1 MFRRLILF
9 VAVLSL
15 LAACQDKRE
24 DISVPPLSLSE
35 TEVTISP
42 LGRYYTV
49 NIGNVS
55 PDDSVVEA
63 STSSDWVQ
71 VDELSSSMIRIYVC
85 PNDDESR
92 RTATVCITTN
102 IGGSATL
109 SVIQRSD
116 AESDANALPT
126 GDNLTVQGR
135 VGFGYDL
142 MCDYMDPKSATEL
155 IFDYNALLLAEREYG
170 TIVAQDRRNR
180 LDYTLHT
187 AYSIAEMAENLMSE
201 QTDGVSFFGLS
212 RKMTKY
218 KSVQS
223 FRNEAQSYGFAKISK
238 IVATRYIDR
247 GKIDALIREG
257 QTNIFT
263 DEFRKC
269 YEAVINDPS
278 ESVIQSMV
286 KKYGTHVV
294 TYADLGGRL
303 EYTINFQAEQVSREE
318 MEATMKYKNGNYR
331 DCDSQRR
338 LEKLNNTWSSMNVTV
353 YGGSPETANALQHA
367 SPTTN
372 TNQQIPSDL
381 LAAWT
386 NTIVNDA
393 EHQNNLAMANC
404 RLIPIWQLFPQENI
418 RNAVLSYIIRLSENM
433 MLSPDM
439 RELLGLSGYKKFGV
453 NKLNLYGF
461 GTDENSTLVKV
472 AYVDNVPMLEI
483 CNEYVPQIRGDKR
496 VTIVYPIVG
505 QRSNIRRGVFPGNGE
520 NPPCEVSF
528 DDEGGCYVAQIE
540 GYHPGEVLD
549 TLFYIDGALYP
560 ESMNVP
566 VTDTDYKMNLVDQ
579 VLITSFEALF
589 REQLQSITPIVKI
602 GPGYWGRNCLK
613 VPDYTTGTSAIIYIS
628 PIEGGWEITGKD
640 WPRSTDSKTE
650 LWYFPQENNWE
661 VLLNYICNNVK
672 VLFKGCQSGLNTEFA
687 GYQVRYLERRGKEY
701 ADVNKVE
708 ILQSEACA
716 IIFSRDEIESET
728 SGIIMFLYP
737 DYSISIMEENLSHD
751 TMTPYGSLITIQ
763 YEAPAY
769 TYRSS
774 RYKYPYR

>member
-35 TEVTISP
+35 TEVTVGP

-55 PDDSVVEA
+55 PDDSVVAA

-92 RTATVCITTN
+92 RTATVFITTN

-155 IFDYNALLLAEREYG
+155 IFDYNALLLAEMEYG

-238 IVATRYIDR
+238 IVATRYIDM

-331 DCDSQRR
+331 DSDSWRR

-433 MLSPDM
+433 MLSPEI

-461 GTDENSTLVKV
+461 GTDENATLVKV

-566 VTDTDYKMNLVDQ
+566 VTDADSKLYLEDQ
-579 VLITSFEALF
+579 ALITEHRNGQIYF
-589 REQLQSITPIVKI
+589 QSKTPIVKI
-602 GPGYWGRNCLK
+602 GPGYWGRNCIKKPKDLFGA
-613 VPDYTTGTSAIIYIS
+613 DTILYFS
-628 PIEGGWEITGKD
+628 PIGNSERVSGQD
-640 WPRSTDSKTE
+640 WGYPIDGRE
-650 LWYFPQENNWE
+650 MWYFPEGNAMN
-661 VLLNYICNNVK
+661 VLLNYLGHNIK
-672 VLFKGCQSGLNTEFA
+672 VLFKGCQSGLNTVSE
-687 GYQVRYLERRGKEY
+687 GYQYHYLEIAPERKDHP
-701 ADVNKVE
+701 DVDKVE
-708 ILQSEACA
+708 MKQPGTCT
-716 IIFSRDEIESET
+716 IIFCKFDDQRINDEIMLL
-728 SGIIMFLYP
+728 IHP
-737 DYSISIMEENLSHD
+737 DYTISVIEDLYQSTELSN
-751 TMTPYGSLITIQ
+751 GSTVITQ
-763 YEAPAY
+763 YEAPVY
-769 TYRSS
+769 PYHGT
-774 RYKYPYR
+774 RYKYPFR

>member
-15 LAACQDKRE
+15 MTACQDKRE

-35 TEVTISP
+35 TEVTVGP

-55 PDDSVVEA
+55 PDDSVVAA

-102 IGGSATL
+102 YGGSATL

-201 QTDGVSFFGLS
+201 QTDGVKFFGLS

-218 KSVQS
+218 KSVKS

-238 IVATRYIDR
+238 IVATRYIDM
-247 GKIDALIREG
+247 GKIDALIQENRTE
-257 QTNIFT
+257 IFT
-263 DEFRKC
+263 DEFRKY
-269 YEAVINDPS
+269 YEAVLNDPS
-278 ESVIQSMV
+278 ESTIETMV

-303 EYTINFQAEQVSREE
+303 EYTINFQANQVSRDE
-318 MEATMKYKNGNYR
+318 MEATMKYKNGNLK
-331 DCDSQRR
+331 DSDTKRR
-338 LEKLNNTWSSMNVTV
+338 KEQMSNISSSMDVIV
-353 YGGSPETANALQHA
+353 YGGSKNTRDALQKA
-367 SPTTN
+367 SPTNN
-372 TNQQIPSDL
+372 TNQQIPCDL

-386 NTIVNDA
+386 NTIVNDS
-393 EHQNNLAMANC
+393 EHQDNLTMANC
-404 RLIPIWQLFPQENI
+404 RLTPIWQLFPQENI
-418 RNAVLSYIIRLSENM
+418 RNMILSYILRMSENLV
-433 MLSPDM
+433 LSPQM
-439 RELLGLSGYKKFGV
+439 REQLGLSGYKRFKV
-453 NKLNLYGF
+453 NKLGIDDF
-461 GTDENSTLVKV
+461 GTDEKASLVKV
-472 AYVDNVPMLEI
+472 VYEDRVPLLEI
-483 CNEYVPQIRGDKR
+483 CNEYVPEIRGDKR
-496 VTIVYPIVG
+496 VTIIYPIMN
-505 QRSNIRRGVFPGNGE
+505 QRSNIRRGIFPGNGE
-520 NPPCEVSF
+520 NAPCEVSF

-540 GYHPGEVLD
+540 GYKTND
-549 TLFYIDGALYP
+549 RIDSLFYIDGALYDKN
-560 ESMNVP
+560 MNVP
-566 VTDTDYKMNLVDQ
+566 TTIVSNTD
-579 VLITSFEALF
+579 I
-589 REQLQSITPIVKI
+589 REQRLAWSDVFEHSTYEHFEVHVDVPIVKI
-602 GPGYWGRNCLK
+602 GSGYWSRTYFKSFVGIRYFKPGDGISFGRSWMRPPNFSWGREKQDWFYPDKKDLK
-613 VPDYTTGTSAIIYIS
+613 ALT
-628 PIEGGWEITGKD
+628 
-640 WPRSTDSKTE
+640 
-650 LWYFPQENNWE
+650 
-661 VLLNYICNNVK
+661 NYIGNHIK
-672 VLFKGCQSGLNTEFA
+672 VLFKGQQSGLSPDFI
-687 GYQVRYLERRGKEY
+687 GYRIVQWDDWHYPY
-701 ADVNKVE
+701 AHYDYN
-708 ILQSEACA
+708 IDMNGNDCA
-716 IIFSRDEIESET
+716 IAFINDRQSDEAK
-728 SGIIMFLYP
+728 GVIMLLQP
-737 DYSISIMEENLSHD
+737 DYSISFYEGVFEWVHTRNHD
-751 TMTPYGSLITIQ
+751 SFVKRRV
-763 YEAPAY
+763 EAPVFAFHN
-769 TYRSS
+769 SNFI
-774 RYKYPYR
+774 YPYL

>member
-15 LAACQDKRE
+15 MTACQDKRE

-35 TEVTISP
+35 TEVTIGP
-42 LGRYYTV
+42 LGRYYAV

-55 PDDSVVEA
+55 PDDSVVAA

-92 RTATVCITTN
+92 RSATVCITTN
-102 IGGSATL
+102 LGGSATL

-238 IVATRYIDR
+238 IVATRYIDM

-269 YEAVINDPS
+269 YEAVIKDPS

-303 EYTINFQAEQVSREE
+303 EYTINFQAEQVSRDE

-331 DCDSQRR
+331 DSDSRRR

-353 YGGSPETANALQHA
+353 FGGSPEAADALQHA

-393 EHQNNLAMANC
+393 EHQKNLAMSNC

-433 MLSPDM
+433 MLSPET

-453 NKLNLYGF
+453 NRLNLYGF
-461 GTDENSTLVKV
+461 GTDENATLVKV

-496 VTIVYPIVG
+496 VTIVYPVVG

-540 GYHPGEVLD
+540 GYHPGDVLD

-566 VTDTDYKMNLVDQ
+566 VTDADSKLYLEDQ
-579 VLITSFEALF
+579 ALITEHRNGQIYF
-589 REQLQSITPIVKI
+589 QSKTPIVKI
-602 GPGYWGRNCLK
+602 GSGYWGRNCIKKPKDLF
-613 VPDYTTGTSAIIYIS
+613 GTDTILYFSPIGNSERVSGQDWGY
-628 PIEGGWEITGKD
+628 PIEGREMWF
-640 WPRSTDSKTE
+640 
-650 LWYFPQENNWE
+650 FPEGNVMN
-661 VLLNYICNNVK
+661 VLLNYLGNNIK
-672 VLFKGCQSGLNTEFA
+672 VLFKGCQSGLNTESE
-687 GYQVRYLERRGKEY
+687 GYQYHYLEIAPERKDHP
-701 ADVNKVE
+701 DVDKVE
-708 ILQSEACA
+708 MRQSGTCA
-716 IIFSRDEIESET
+716 FIFCRFENQQINNEKMLL
-728 SGIIMFLYP
+728 IHP
-737 DYSISIMEENLSHD
+737 DYTISVIEDLYESTILSD
-751 TMTPYGSLITIQ
+751 DYAVITQ
-763 YEAPAY
+763 YEAPVY
-769 TYRSS
+769 PYHGT
-774 RYKYPYR
+774 RYKYPFR